1 MIQSWLNQYINY
13 LDKVKVI
20 SPESTYLAERMTPKD
35 VLKAASVIVEVEPR
49 TTGCTEEII
58 RKMRR
63 DAMLVLI
70 ETDADM
76 LHYLTDRYGECDRI
90 LIVEADAVDLQDVLQ
105 TLNIKEVDVLVSG
118 LPFITLDSKQTENI
132 LREIK
137 AVLSKTG
144 LFLTIQYTKM
154 RKRHFQH
161 VFNRVS
167 IKREYRNVP
176 PLYLFHCTM

>member
-1 MIQSWLNQYINY
+1 MIRSWLNQYMNY
-13 LDKVKVI
+13 LDEAKVI

-58 RKMRR
+58 RKMRK

-90 LIVEADAVDLQDVLQ
+90 LIVEADAVDLQDTLQ

-118 LPFITLDSKQTENI
+118 LPFMTLGCKQTETI

-144 LFLTIQYTKM
+144 LFLTFQYTKI
-154 RKRHFQH
+154 RKSHFQKT
-161 VFNRVS
+161 FNDVS
-167 IKREYRNVP
+167 IEREYRNAP
-176 PLYLFHCTM
+176 PIYVFQCTR